1 MKPPA
6 DDDQAWADALAGRPA
21 AADATAAEAALLR
34 EALRRWPAQPPRP
47 QLDEA
52 ALLAAARAQGLLPP
66 ARRGCAPCAAI
77 RRRLFARPV
86 VWGGLGGLAL
96 AAVLGLAILPGLLV
110 PPEDGAVLRSPAG
123 GWQLQAGDPVAAR
136 DALAAR
142 LRAAGADVQTYERA
156 GRAGLDAEF
165 ATPPDATLRAWLAE
179 RGLATAADGSLRV
192 EYRRRGE

>member
-1 MKPPA
+1 MNPRT

-21 AADATAAEAALLR
+21 AADSTAAEAALLR
-34 EALRRWPAQPPRP
+34 EALRRWPAQPPQP

-52 ALLAAARAQGLLPP
+52 ALLAAARAQGLMRPS
-66 ARRGCAPCAAI
+66 RRGCAPCASI
-77 RRRLFARPV
+77 RRWLFARPA

-96 AAVLGLAILPGLLV
+96 AAVLGLAVLPGLLV
-110 PPEDGAVLRSPAG
+110 PPDDTAALRSPAG
-123 GWQLQAGDPVAAR
+123 GWQLQTDDPVVAR

-142 LRAAGADVQTYERA
+142 LRAGGADVQTYERA

-165 ATPPDATLRAWLAE
+165 PAPPDATLRAWLAE

-192 EYRRRGE
+192 EYRRPGE